1 MRALRTIIYLLSA
14 ASWGIA
20 HHAAAQSIDWQQF
33 DATAFNKARQENK
46 PVILDL
52 GASWCHWCHVM
63 DEKTYGN
70 TTVINYL
77 ADHYI
82 TIRSNQ
88 DKRPDLYARYKDYGW
103 PATIIFNSNGEEL
116 TKEAGYMEPDTFLTL
131 LKRYNGNSKP
141 AIRADHSPVT
151 AQKGVWSPQIAQY
164 IRNDFFE
171 YLDKELG
178 GYDMEQKFLDYDGI
192 AFALTQRNTDPTLKK
207 WLDRSIKASYQL
219 NDPVWGGVCQYS
231 SNYDWQH
238 PHYEKILGIQARYI
252 KIYSR
257 YYLATGDTSARRH
270 AQRIIAYLDT
280 FFKSKNALYYNSQDA
295 DLIAGIHAGEYFAL
309 NDQQRRA
316 QGIPRIDSACYT
328 RENAQVAEAMVYYWA
343 ATGEQQ
349 YLDRAQQILQ
359 TIVQQY
365 RQADS
370 SYSHDLF
377 PAGAPA
383 LADQLYLCQALLQ
396 HYNASGNT
404 ANLQIAKDIMQY
416 ILRHFKRPAGGYNSF
431 AGNDPL
437 LKAIP
442 VLSENIDLCRLLNKL
457 SYYGEPS
464 FKIAAGNILAY
475 IISPTV
481 LKGIIAEPGILMA
494 QTELRLP
501 PKQNKMAI
509 RTAWAQPADYF
520 VVTWDK

>member
-1 MRALRTIIYLLSA
+1 MRPLITIIWLLCA
-14 ASWGIA
+14 AGSGVA
-20 HHAAAQSIDWQQF
+20 QQATAQSIDWQNF
-33 DATAFNKARQENK
+33 DATAFSKARQENK

-63 DEKTYGN
+63 DEKTYSN
-70 TTVINYL
+70 TSVINYL
-77 ADHYI
+77 ANHYI

-103 PATIIFNSNGEEL
+103 PATIIFNSKGEEL
-116 TKEAGYMEPDTFLTL
+116 AKVAGYMEADTFLDL
-131 LKRYNGNSKP
+131 IKRYNGDSKP
-141 AIRADHSPVT
+141 TSHTDYSPV
-151 AQKGVWSPQIAQY
+151 AMQKGVWSPKIAQY
-164 IRNDFFE
+164 IRNDFNE
-171 YLDKELG
+171 YLDKTQG
-178 GYDMEQKFLDYDGI
+178 GYDMEQKFLEYDGI
-192 AFALTQRNTDPTLKK
+192 AYALTQRTSDPVLRK
-207 WLDRSIKASYQL
+207 WLDRSIKASYLL

-257 YYLATGDTSARRH
+257 YYLATGDTLALHH

-280 FFKSKNALYYNSQDA
+280 FFKSPNALYYNSQDA
-295 DLIAGIHAGEYFAL
+295 DLIAGVHGGEYFAL

-316 QGIPRIDSACYT
+316 KGIPRIDSSCYT
-328 RENAQVAEAMVYYWA
+328 RENAQVADALVYYWA
-343 ATGEQQ
+343 ATGDQQ
-349 YLDRAQQILQ
+349 YLDRSQQMLQ

-365 RQADS
+365 RQPDS

-383 LADQLYLCQALLQ
+383 LADQLYLCQALLHQ
-396 HYNASGNT
+396 YTASGN
-404 ANLQIAKDIMQY
+404 ASNLQQAKDIMQY
-416 ILRHFKRPAGGYNSF
+416 ILRHFKRTAGGYNSF
-431 AGNDPL
+431 ADSDPL
-437 LKAIP
+437 LKATP

-457 SYYGEPS
+457 SYYGTPA
-464 FKIAAGNILAY
+464 FKTTASDILAY

-494 QTELRLP
+494 QTELRLSP
-501 PKQNKMAI
+501 QQKDMAI

-520 VVTWDK
+520 VVKWDK